1 MNPATT
7 DRPFWDAHPRGP
19 LSENLSKA
27 LLTGTVPTSGPLSDP
42 AHTDPWGEDLQ
53 LTLYLLYELHYRGLP
68 GVSDDLEWHPDLL
81 RARAGLEDAFLTALE
96 AEVPRG
102 RTVAEAFAPLLEEP
116 VDLSGSISSHLAHSA
131 DLHLVREYAVLRSFY
146 QLKESDPHAWAL
158 PRLTGRAKAALAAI
172 EYDEFGAGHPDAIH
186 SHLFA
191 NLMTDLGLDPRYG
204 HYLDRAPAA
213 ALTTVNLMSFFG
225 LHRAWRGALVG
236 HFACAET
243 ASSPGARRMVKA
255 LQACGA
261 GPAAIHFYTE
271 HVTADAVH
279 EQIARRELIGGLL
292 TDEPHLEQ
300 QVAFGCDAT
309 VLVEN
314 RLADHVLA
322 AWKHGRSALRHPLDR
337 PTTGVPRHGWQAGGR
352 PVPGAGGER

>member
-1 MNPATT
+1 MNAVTAS
-7 DRPFWDAHPRGP
+7 RPPWRARPRGA
-19 LSENLSKA
+19 LSEA
-27 LLTGTVPTSGPLSDP
+27 ITAVLLTGKVPTDGPLNVP
-42 AHTDPWGEDLQ
+42 THADPWGEDLQ

-68 GVSDDLEWHPDLL
+68 DVSDDLEWNPDLL
-81 RARAGLEDAFLTALE
+81 RVRTGLEQAFLAALE
-96 AEVPRG
+96 ADVPRG
-102 RTVAEAFAPLLEEP
+102 RTVADAFDHLLKEP
-116 VDLSGSISSHLAHSA
+116 ADLSGSVSAHLAHRA
-131 DLHLVREYAVLRSFY
+131 DLDLVREYAVLRSFY

-172 EYDEFGAGHPDAIH
+172 EYDEFGAGRPEAVHAQ
-186 SHLFA
+186 LFA
-191 NLMTDLGLDPRYG
+191 NLMTSLQLDPDYG
-204 HYLDRAPAA
+204 HYLDHAPAA

-261 GPAAIHFYTE
+261 GPAAVHFYAE
-271 HVTADAVH
+271 HITADAVH
-279 EQIARRELIGGLL
+279 EQLARHEVVGGLL
-292 TDEPHLEQ
+292 AEEPWLEQ

-314 RLADHVLA
+314 RLASHVLN
-322 AWKHGRSALRHPLDR
+322 AWRNGRSALRHPLDR
-337 PTTGVPRHGWQAGGR
+337 PASPGR
-352 PVPGAGGER
+352 PRTPE